1 MAGGVYGSKGKDAG
15 GPSAL
20 LERTAQSELGHGA
33 NLRREVQTQGLEALL
48 TGNAPDSQL
57 PVVQRALQQ
66 VLQAGSQ
73 ARQQTLENLSANGV
87 DRTPFAGQI
96 LSNLDL
102 QNATN
107 AALVPSQVAQG
118 VLDRGLST
126 ATAGMGVGMQGLG
139 QGAAVHGGVLSSQTQ
154 ADAGIF
160 NNIMNSMAQLGM
172 AAGGAAAGGPVGGA
186 AGGGMAKGQGA
197 GAAAHPNAWFGPFA

>member
-15 GPSAL
+15 EPSAL
-20 LERTAQSELGHGA
+20 INKAALSEVGHGA
-33 NLRREVQTQGLEALL
+33 NLRREIQTQGLEALL
-48 TGNAPDSQL
+48 TGNAPSSQI
-57 PVVQRALQQ
+57 PIVQRALQQ

-73 ARQQTLENLSANGV
+73 ARQQTTDQLSASGV
-87 DRTPFAGQI
+87 DRTPFASSV
-96 LSNLDL
+96 LSNLNL

-160 NNIMNSMAQLGM
+160 NNIMNSMTQLGM
-172 AAGGAAAGGPVGGA
+172 AAAGGAAGGPAGAAAGGGMGKG
-186 AGGGMAKGQGA
+186 AGGGAT
-197 GAAAHPNAWFGPFA
+197 AHPNAWFG

>member
-1 MAGGVYGSKGKDAG
+1 MGGGVFGSKGKDAG
-15 GPSAL
+15 EPSRL
-20 LERTAQSELGHGA
+20 LEQTAQSEIGHGA
-33 NLRREVQTQGLEALL
+33 NLRREIQTQGLEALL
-48 TGNAPDSQL
+48 TGNAPSSQI
-57 PVVQRALQQ
+57 PIVQRALQQ

-73 ARQQTLENLSANGV
+73 ARQQTLEGLSASGV
-87 DRTPFAGQI
+87 DRTPFASQI

-139 QGAAVHGGVLSSQTQ
+139 QGAAVHGGVLSSQIQ

-160 NNIMNSMAQLGM
+160 NNIMNSMMQLGM
-172 AAGGAAAGGPVGGA
+172 AAGGGAVGGPAGA
-186 AGGGMAKGQGA
+186 GAGMAKGGGA
-197 GAAAHPNAWFGPFA
+197 GAQPHPNAWFA